1 MRSKTYSSPTAHA
14 SFLRLTRT
22 RRLRSW
28 LSLCALASTLP
39 TNLSAESCEG
49 IPKMLREAENPGSR
63 VARLTGNQHKLHSI
77 HGVLRGRVVDGR
89 FEVQGQPY
97 RFSFVP
103 ATAALVVG
111 RLVLTGRMTVQSSQ
125 LSMRFVDAVEARL
138 VAVQGGVGVS
148 PVRRQLLTGTAQTS
162 QTSTSDQK
170 MEQEKGPE
178 TDLQP
183 GLHPFESPR
192 FDELGRPVV
201 ESTGSLSF
209 AGVLYFNLSALD
221 GATLGVPLDLSK
233 VQLNLRLATT
243 DNLARELQ
251 NLFSDVS
258 DALYKEPADERAA
271 RGSVQELNRIFK

>member
-1 MRSKTYSSPTAHA
+1 
-14 SFLRLTRT
+14 
-22 RRLRSW
+22 
-28 LSLCALASTLP
+28 
-39 TNLSAESCEG
+39 
-49 IPKMLREAENPGSR
+49 MLREAENPGSR
-63 VARLTGNQHKLHSI
+63 VARLTGNQRKLHSI

-111 RLVLTGRMTVQSSQ
+111 RLVLTGRMTVQSLQ
-125 LSMRFVDAVEARL
+125 LGMRFVDAVEARL

-183 GLHPFESPR
+183 GLHPFETPR
-192 FDELGRPVV
+192 FDELGRPRV
-201 ESTGSLSF
+201 ESTGPLSF
-209 AGVLYFNLSALD
+209 VGVLYFNLSSLD
-221 GATLGVPLDLSK
+221 GSTLGVPLDLSK
-233 VQLNLRLATT
+233 VQLNLRLAPT
-243 DNLARELQ
+243 DDLARDLQ
-251 NLFSDVS
+251 TIFSNVT
-258 DALYKEPADERAA
+258 DALYGDPLDESAA
-271 RGSVQELNRIFK
+271 REQVEELNRAFKF